1 MSRPTLFHP
10 RHARR
15 ADLPNW
21 LLKPGKL
28 ASALTMLIIAA
39 FGLGQVAVLSAL

>member
-1 MSRPTLFHP
+1 MSRHARFPR

-15 ADLPNW
+15 ADLPEW

-28 ASALTMLIIAA
+28 ASALTMLLIAA
-39 FGLGQVAVLSAL
+39 FGLGQMAILGAL

>member
-1 MSRPTLFHP
+1 MTHPTLF
-10 RHARR
+10 RQRQARR
-15 ADLPNW
+15 ADLPSW